1 MPTHTVRS
9 DRTTPWIIN
18 KSGHTWILEKQALIS
33 VMSGDAVVIG
43 EGFNRNKLEIFGDI
57 FASNGSASSIKIDG
71 DRTTLRFG
79 EKARIGADQTIT
91 GVGDRTRIFN
101 DGDIS
106 GDGIAIA
113 QNAHFRIVNNGA
125 VHGGY
130 GISVAQADMI
140 MNGQHGLIR
149 GSATGIL
156 LFGDGA
162 SRIVNKGMIEESTG
176 GDTIVDEDGSVIIRN
191 TGTIL
196 GDIDLGAGNDTF
208 DNRGGI
214 FADSVAGGEG
224 DDHYWMSDD
233 EAKIVEQADDG
244 NDTIHAMV
252 SIDLPLNVE
261 NLILIGTKNIDAMGG
276 GGDNTI
282 IGNRGDNAI
291 VGLGGTDLLRGGAG
305 RDEISGGA
313 GADHFFFRAHADREI
328 VLDFEDDS
336 DIILFDAMN
345 GIETFADIQDH
356 LEQHGADVW
365 IRAGGTIMV
374 IRNTQLDQLTDADF
388 DVVST

>member
-18 KSGHTWILEKQALIS
+18 KSGHTWFLEKQALIS

-140 MNGQHGLIR
+140 MNGRHGLIR
-149 GSATGIL
+149 GSETAIL
-156 LFGDGA
+156 IFGDGA
-162 SRIVNKGMIEESTG
+162 SAIVNKGMIEESSS
-176 GDTIVDEDGSVIIRN
+176 GDTIVDEDGSVTIRN

-196 GDIDLGAGNDTF
+196 GNIALGGGNDTF
-208 DNRGGI
+208 DNRGGT
-214 FADSVAGGEG
+214 FEGNVSGGEG

-233 EAKIVEQADDG
+233 DAEIVEQAG
-244 NDTIHAMV
+244 QGRDTIHASV
-252 SIDLPLNVE
+252 SMALPLNVE
-261 NLILIGTKNIDAMGG
+261 SLVLIGSKDIDAMGG
-276 GGDNTI
+276 GGNEMIT
-282 IGNRGDNAI
+282 GNRGDNVI
-291 VGLGGTDLLRGGAG
+291 VGLGGEDGLKGGAG
-305 RDEISGGA
+305 RDEISGGTES
-313 GADHFFFRAHADREI
+313 DNFIFRANADKEI
-328 VLDFEDDS
+328 ILDFEDGL
-336 DIILFDAMN
+336 DIFVFYSSKSIDD
-345 GIETFADIQDH
+345 TADILDH

-365 IRAGGTIMV
+365 IKADGTTMV
-374 IRNTQLDQLTDADF
+374 IKNTQLNQLTDADF
-388 DVVST
+388 NFVST